1 MLKDFSKKKSKKT
14 AIVNRTPQYRV
25 GVFNSRCFCSF
36 FFELF
41 VEHFPEKILEK
52 SKISCSKE
60 AHFGEPDVSEHPPS

>member
-1 MLKDFSKKKSKKT
+1 VLSGHFLVKKKV
-14 AIVNRTPQYRV
+14 IFPEYRV

-41 VEHFPEKILEK
+41 VEHFPEKFLEK